1 MSLILI
7 SNWGALKVFELVNNM
22 TEAEL
27 QEE

>member
-1 MSLILI
+1 MSLVLI
-7 SNWGALKVFELVNNM
+7 SNWGALKVFELENNL

>member
-7 SNWGALKVFELVNNM
+7 SNWGALKVFELENNM